1 MASGDQSAK
10 GQGMNILAILLIPM
24 IPFMM
29 LKSFMDSRLRGFA
42 EDGII
47 HEGVYRPVM
56 QRRIA

>member
-1 MASGDQSAK
+1 
-10 GQGMNILAILLIPM
+10 MNILAILLIPM